1 MSSGSSARHRLRSF
15 VFRLMPPVIILG
27 LAAGGYAWLE
37 QSGPAPPQADV
48 AEREWLVDTTTIQP
62 ATHHPRLTLTGE
74 VDNPDRVSMKA
85 PLRARVKSLPV
96 ADGQAVEPGE
106 LLAALDP
113 ADYDPVR
120 QRAEANLADLE
131 AQIIQARR
139 AHESDQ
145 AALEIEEDLVTNAQR
160 SLERT
165 LDLRERDLTSP
176 SEVEAARDAVNQA
189 RLAVTARNERVATF
203 EARLASLEARR
214 DAARADVS
222 GARRD
227 VRRSRF
233 EAPSAGLI
241 TDRQVA
247 VGSRVSASET
257 LLTFLPRDGFEVRAL
272 IPTRHAD
279 AVLRALARGEP
290 PRAEARRPGDG
301 ARLRLVRLA
310 GAASGRGVTGLFE
323 FEAPGDQLRP
333 GTVISLELTMPAIEG
348 AIAVP
353 RSALYGNDRVY
364 RVRDG
369 QLERV
374 GVEHLGTTRLEGT
387 RRVLIRSDKLAAGD
401 RIATTQLPNA
411 VSGLRVRLDDN
422 AGAGAG
428 Q

>member
-1 MSSGSSARHRLRSF
+1 MSSDAPARHRLRSVF
-15 VFRLMPPVIILG
+15 FRLILPMAILG
-27 LAAGGYAWLE
+27 LAAGGYVWLK
-37 QSGPAPPQADV
+37 QSGPTPPQADV
-48 AEREWLVDTTTIQP
+48 AEREWLVDTTTIRP

-74 VDNPDRVSMKA
+74 VDNPDRVSVKA
-85 PLRARVKSLPV
+85 PLQARVKTLPV

-106 LLAALDP
+106 LLVALDP
-113 ADYDPVR
+113 ADYDPIR

-131 AQIIQARR
+131 AQITQARR
-139 AHESDQ
+139 GYESDQ
-145 AALEIEEDLVTNAQR
+145 AALEIEEALVTNAQR
-160 SLERT
+160 SLNRT
-165 LDLRERDLTSP
+165 LDLRERDLASP

-189 RLAVTARNERVATF
+189 RLAVTARDERVATF
-203 EARLASLEARR
+203 DARLESLKARR

-222 GARRD
+222 SARRD

-247 VGSRVSASET
+247 VGSRVNANET

-272 IPTRHAD
+272 IPTRHTD
-279 AVLRALARGEP
+279 AILDALARDEP
-290 PRAEARRPGDG
+290 PRAEARLLGDSG
-301 ARLRLVRLA
+301 RLRLVRLA
-310 GAASGRGVTGLFE
+310 GEASGRGVTGVFE
-323 FEAPGDQLRP
+323 FASPGDQLRP
-333 GTVISLELTMPAIEG
+333 GTVISLELIMPAIED
-348 AIAVP
+348 AIALP

-374 GVEHLGTTRLEGT
+374 GVEHLGTTRLQGT
-387 RRVLIRSDKLAAGD
+387 QRVLVRSDELAAGD

-422 AGAGAG
+422 AGAG